1 MANKNKQQQAQQ
13 EQPAKVVD
21 IDNISTVTR
30 NNNVPTVEL
39 SQRVMADIQKDKDD
53 RLAEQIKTRTLQSEY
68 MRRRKL
74 LQLRARRREN
84 DITKE
89 YLQKAEILQ
98 YQMAGFLL
106 TQDHIAKMGGKD
118 NKLEIETVVYKNGE
132 ATKEKQT
139 FELKEGEETWV
150 PASITCVEYDDL
162 CEKMKDEEAKAKSK
176 ADEEL
181 QKNLRELENQYPG
194 YFSYRWRW

>member
-98 YQMAGFLL
+98 YQMAGFPLYL
-106 TQDHIAKMGGKD
+106 TSVA
-118 NKLEIETVVYKNGE
+118 
-132 ATKEKQT
+132 
-139 FELKEGEETWV
+139 F
-150 PASITCVEYDDL
+150 SR
-162 CEKMKDEEAKAKSK
+162 
-176 ADEEL
+176 
-181 QKNLRELENQYPG
+181 LRWAIVRLHL
-194 YFSYRWRW
+194 